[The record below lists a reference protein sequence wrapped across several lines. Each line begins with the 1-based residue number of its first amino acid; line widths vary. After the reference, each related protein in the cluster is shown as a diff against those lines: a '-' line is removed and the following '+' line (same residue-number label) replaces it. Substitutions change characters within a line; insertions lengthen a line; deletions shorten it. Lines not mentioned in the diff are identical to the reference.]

1 MHWLKTFIK
10 ILLTGSVVLVCGA
23 CSLLGLAMFSPLI
36 AEGMAAKM
44 LPPQYPGSK
53 LVEAR
58 QGGGS
63 AAGSYSFLY
72 QTGDNVDQ
80 VEAFYER
87 HLPAAGSTYDIAELW
102 HSAHQ
107 RCDFSLPAQLISRLE
122 QGRFDRNPYL
132 PCVGVDIYPD
142 LANPYQTLIIL
153 WMHWPSS

>member
-1 MHWLKTFIK
+1 MRWLKTFIK
-10 ILLTGSVVLVCGA
+10 ILLIGSVVLVCGA

-58 QGGGS
+58 RGGGS
-63 AAGSYSFLY
+63 AMGSYSFLY

-87 HLPAAGSTYDIAELW
+87 HLPAAGSTYDIAELSR
-102 HSAHQ
+102 SAHQ
-107 RCDFSLPAQLISRLE
+107 RCDLSLPAQLISRLE
-122 QGRFDRNPYL
+122 QGRFDRSPYL